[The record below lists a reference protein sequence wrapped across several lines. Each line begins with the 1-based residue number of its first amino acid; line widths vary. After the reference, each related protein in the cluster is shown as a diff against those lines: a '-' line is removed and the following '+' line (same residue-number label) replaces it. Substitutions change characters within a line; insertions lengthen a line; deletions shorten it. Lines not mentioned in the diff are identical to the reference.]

1 MPVKVVT
8 MTKMN
13 TKELQ
18 RQLHKGLKAARQRWE
33 NCPED

>member
-1 MPVKVVT
+1 

-13 TKELQ
+13 TKEPQ
-18 RQLHKGLKAARQRWE
+18 RQLHKGLETARRCWE